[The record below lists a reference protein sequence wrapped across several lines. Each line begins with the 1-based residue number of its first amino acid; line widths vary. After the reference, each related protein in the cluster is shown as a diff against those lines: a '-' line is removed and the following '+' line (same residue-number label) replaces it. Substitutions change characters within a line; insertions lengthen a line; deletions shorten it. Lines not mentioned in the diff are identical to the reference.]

1 MKNIKEIAS
10 SYIGIREG
18 SKQHK
23 ALVSKYNKIK
33 PLPRGY
39 KLKETDPWC
48 AAFASVCFT
57 SAGLPASLAEVSVQ
71 RMYNNFKLAGRLTKS
86 PRIGYLVFYQWDTG
100 PLDHVGIITNI
111 DGNYLEVTEGNF
123 HDSVGVRRVS
133 KSSRWIVSYG
143 ITQDI
148 EDDRPATPVPQVV
161 LDVIRGKYGN
171 GAERIQKLT
180 AAGYDAD
187 EVQEAVNM
195 YLATHK

>member
-1 MKNIKEIAS
+1 MKNIIEVARG
-10 SYIGIREG
+10 YIGIREG

-23 ALVSKYNKIK
+23 ALVSKYNKIR

-48 AAFASVCFT
+48 AAFASVCLT
-57 SAGLPASLAEVSVQ
+57 SAGLPADLAEVSVQ
-71 RMYNNFKLAGRLTKS
+71 KLHDKFKASGRITKT
-86 PRIGYLVFYQWDTG
+86 PRLGYLVFYQWDTG
-100 PLDHVGIITNI
+100 PLDHVGIITAI
-111 DGNYLEVTEGNF
+111 DGNYVEVTEGNF

-133 KSSRWIVSYG
+133 KSSRWIVDYG

-148 EDDRPATPVPQVV
+148 HSDRPASPVPQVV
-161 LDVIRGKYGN
+161 LDTIRGKYGN
-171 GAERIQKLT
+171 GNERISRLT

-187 EVQEAVNM
+187 EVQEAVNL